1 MALVTADVNWNGF
14 GKVTDADSVLT
25 ETWAVIKAT
34 AGGGTPSPA
43 LADGGLQSATTA
55 QAITTTSNQK
65 QILLYYDIG
74 AGNELDFTPST
85 GAQAGE
91 FVWVW
96 GNFLASSLL
105 ALSSANGF
113 GIMLGTQNGANVD
126 WSLFTFYGSDNYSG
140 GWKRMVIDPTKTAS
154 LTGSGNTAGGGGI
167 NLASV
172 RYFGIHALT
181 VNTARFDNMVV
192 DRIDVGTGYSID
204 GTGATTD
211 EFIKDLITVEQ
222 TVSNYWGVIQP
233 LNASQTAVELLGKIR
248 LGDDVGTTA
257 TTITD
262 VDSKIFAGEPL
273 YYNGGLVA
281 SIPLTATGLEIVG
294 NATGAT
300 SVTLGKAVGTDA
312 GRNGLTLVGN
322 DTYDVG
328 VDFDDG
334 NVDTLNVYACIFQNL
349 RGTLSWGTNTTHKLF
364 STTFSGCQQFD
375 PVGGIQIRNSN
386 FVGLA
391 EDGLSDGSNNSAL
404 LWNDNINIQSCNF
417 LANGHPSLD
426 VAHGTEHPVATGSP
440 YTYTDLVFNGNEV
453 DVLNSSG
460 SAITISRSGT
470 SNPSTATGSVTFQ
483 GSVPITISVVDS
495 ANNSIS
501 TAEVRVEQTDGT
513 LVSQG
518 SATGGTFSDSYS
530 GTTPLTVRIKV
541 RSSSS
546 GETRY
551 FPVRTSGT
559 IAAGTGLVTTI
570 TMTEDT
576 IASP

>member
-1 MALVTADVNWNGF
+1 MALVTADINWQGF
-14 GKVTDADSVLT
+14 GKVTDADSITT

-34 AGGGTPSPA
+34 SGGGTPGVE
-43 LADGGLQSATTA
+43 LADGGLQGATTA
-55 QAITTTSNQK
+55 QAITTTSNTK

-105 ALSSANGF
+105 AASSANGF

-126 WSLFTFYGSDNYSG
+126 WSLFTFYGNDNYAG

-154 LTGSGNTAGGGGI
+154 LTGSGSSSGGGGI

-181 VNTARFDNMVV
+181 TSTARFDNMLV
-192 DRIDVGTGYSID
+192 DRIDVGTGYAVD
-204 GTGATTD
+204 GTGATADGFTN
-211 EFIKDLITVEQ
+211 DLIDVEQ
-222 TVSNYWGVIQP
+222 NVSNYWGVIQP
-233 LNASQTAVELLGKIR
+233 LNDSKTAAELLGKLT
-248 LGDDVGTTA
+248 LGDSAGTTA

-262 VDSKIFAGEPL
+262 INAKIFAGEPK
-273 YYNGGLVA
+273 YYNGALVA
-281 SIPLTATGLEIVG
+281 ALPTNAIGVEFVG

-300 SVTLGKAVGTDA
+300 SITLGKAVGTDS
-312 GRNGLTLVGN
+312 GRNGWTVVGN
-322 DTYDVG
+322 ESYNVSI
-328 VDFDDG
+328 DFDDG
-334 NVDTLNVYACIFQNL
+334 NVNTANIYGCSFENL
-349 RGTLSWGTNTTHKLF
+349 TGSLSWGTNTSHKLF

-375 PVGGIQIRNSN
+375 PVGGIEIKNCN

-391 EDGLSDGSNNSAL
+391 EDGTADASNNAAL
-404 LWNDNINIQSCNF
+404 LWNESINIQSSNF
-417 LANGHPSLD
+417 LANTHASSD
-426 VAHGTEHPVATGSP
+426 VAHGIEHPSSAGTP
-440 YTYTDLVFNGNEV
+440 YTYTNLIFSGNEV
-453 DVLNSSG
+453 DVWNSSG
-460 SAITISRSGT
+460 SAITISKSGS
-470 SNPSTATGSVTFQ
+470 SNPATATGSVTFQ
-483 GSVPITISVVDS
+483 GSVPITLSIVDE
-495 ANNSIS
+495 ANTAIT

-518 SATGGTFSDSYS
+518 SATGGTYSDSYS
-530 GTTPLTVRIKV
+530 GSTPLTVRIKV

-551 FPVRTSGT
+551 FPVRTGGT
-559 IAAGTGLVTTI
+559 IESGTGLVATI
-570 TMTEDT
+570 TMAVDN
-576 IASP
+576 IVSA